1 MAEISASIL
10 EKKIIFKK
18 YKLKKLLNT
27 SEFSSVYEGKNLI
40 KNTPVVIKIEN
51 KNKCNFLKSETYILI
66 NIKGFGF
73 PEVISLG
80 KYGPFNIL
88 IEELLG
94 KNINELWESGP
105 FKKDPLGKNNNYI
118 NDICLLA
125 IQGIERLK
133 YIHNKNIIHRDIKPK
148 NFLIGKNDP
157 DVIYLIDFGFAK
169 KFRSSRTG
177 KHIKF
182 SNIKYLIGSLSFGS
196 RNAIRGFECSRRD
209 DLESLGYMLIY
220 LAKGGWSP
228 WSKYKKFKNSYD
240 DITKIFAKI
249 KMEITEE
256 NLCKGLPDEFI
267 HYMKYVKNL
276 DFEQEPDY
284 QYLNS
289 LFISILS
296 KNNVRKNITFFW
308 MKPNSKK
315 GELSENKNNSAI
327 NALQKLNSR
336 RNFAIRLYSKIKIS
350 LSKNTSKEKSSINY
364 FRTINTDGNI
374 NFEKEKN
381 KIIKYETNKNFNTII
396 NNNKI
401 NTETNAL
408 KLEPIGKINNKM
420 FKNLNNNSIKNHI
433 NISAKLNQKNKNEE
447 FNLKFKR
454 KNNNINNYSINNNNT
469 FNHIKNIILC
479 NNINYNNQY
488 IINRVPTISKN
499 NIRLKRM
506 KTNITKKIND
516 ISINESN
523 LNKNILYKPIFK
535 KI

>member
-1 MAEISASIL
+1 
-10 EKKIIFKK
+10 
-18 YKLKKLLNT
+18 
-27 SEFSSVYEGKNLI
+27 
-40 KNTPVVIKIEN
+40 
-51 KNKCNFLKSETYILI
+51 
-66 NIKGFGF
+66 
-73 PEVISLG
+73 
-80 KYGPFNIL
+80 
-88 IEELLG
+88 
-94 KNINELWESGP
+94 
-105 FKKDPLGKNNNYI
+105 
-118 NDICLLA
+118 
-125 IQGIERLK
+125 
-133 YIHNKNIIHRDIKPK
+133 
-148 NFLIGKNDP
+148 
-157 DVIYLIDFGFAK
+157 
-169 KFRSSRTG
+169 
-177 KHIKF
+177 
-182 SNIKYLIGSLSFGS
+182 
-196 RNAIRGFECSRRD
+196 
-209 DLESLGYMLIY
+209 
-220 LAKGGWSP
+220 
-228 WSKYKKFKNSYD
+228 
-240 DITKIFAKI
+240 
-249 KMEITEE
+249 
-256 NLCKGLPDEFI
+256 
-267 HYMKYVKNL
+267 MKYVKNL

-315 GELSENKNNSAI
+315 GELSENKNNSVI
-327 NALQKLNSR
+327 NALQKQNSR

-364 FRTINTDGNI
+364 FRTINTDENI

-381 KIIKYETNKNFNTII
+381 KTIKYETNKNFNTII

-408 KLEPIGKINNKM
+408 KLEPIGKINQKM
-420 FKNLNNNSIKNHI
+420 FKTLNNNSVKNHI

-454 KNNNINNYSINNNNT
+454 RKNNISNYSITNNT
-469 FNHIKNIILC
+469 FNRINNIILC

-499 NIRLKRM
+499 NIRLK
-506 KTNITKKIND
+506 KINTNITKKIND